1 MNVRH
6 AQAIQKF
13 LESQNAKPRHNNSAA
28 ACSGSPDTDIDAK
41 VSYALKITRSYLNH
55 FLSQGIDVHG
65 KNILEIGPG
74 TNFGTVFLLKSLGA
88 KHVAVADRFLA
99 DYDHGFHPIFYEKLL
114 NKAAEEFPEA
124 CTEILQ
130 KAAQNQSHVLE
141 DFSSYKCGLEDLAPV
156 PDNSFDIVVSN
167 AVLEHLH
174 DPALAFAELA
184 RVTKTGGYGFHQV
197 DFRNHDDFSHPLE
210 FLLLPDDERGSL
222 LVLANSLGN
231 GWRAGEY
238 ASLFEHNGFSV
249 ENLRPSMLAEVEYFS
264 RFMPRLKASGSR
276 YATFTEDELR
286 IISAHFTVKKI

>member
-1 MNVRH
+1 MNIRH

-13 LESQNAKPRHNNSAA
+13 LESQNARARHTSSAA
-28 ACSGSPDTDIDAK
+28 ACSGSPDTDVDEK
-41 VSYALKITRSYLNH
+41 VSYALKITRGYLNY
-55 FLSQGIDVHG
+55 FLSQGIDVQG

-74 TNFGTVFLLKSLGA
+74 TNFGTMFLLKALGA
-88 KHVAVADRFLA
+88 NHVAVTDRFLV
-99 DYDHGFHPIFYEKLL
+99 DYDHGFHPIFYKKLL
-114 NKAAEEFPEA
+114 DKAGEEFPEA

-130 KAAQNQSHVLE
+130 KAAQNCSHDLE
-141 DFSSYKCGLEDLAPV
+141 NFSSYKCGLEDMAPV

-197 DFRNHDDFSHPLE
+197 DFRNHDNFSQPLE
-210 FLLLPDDERGSL
+210 FLLLPDDERDSL

-238 ASLFEHNGFSV
+238 TSLFEHNGFSV
-249 ENLRPSMLAEVEYFS
+249 ENFRPSMLAEEEYFS

-276 YATFTEDELR
+276 YATFAEDELR

>member
-6 AQAIQKF
+6 ARAIQKF
-13 LESQNAKPRHNNSAA
+13 LESQNAKPRQNSSAFA
-28 ACSGSPDTDIDAK
+28 NSGSPDSDIDAK
-41 VSYALKITRSYLNH
+41 VSYALKITKGYLNH

-74 TNFGTVFLLKSLGA
+74 TNFGTMFLLKALGA
-88 KHVAVADRFLA
+88 KHVAVADRFLV
-99 DYDHGFHPIFYEKLL
+99 DYDNGFHPIFYKKLL
-114 NKAAEEFPEA
+114 DKAGEEFPEA
-124 CTEILQ
+124 CTGILQ
-130 KAAQNQSHVLE
+130 KAAQNHSHVLE
-141 DFSSYKCGLEDLAPV
+141 NFSSYKCGLEDMAPV

-167 AVLEHLH
+167 AVLEHLP

-210 FLLLPDDERGSL
+210 FLLLPDDERDSL

-238 ASLFEHNGFSV
+238 TSLFEHNGFSV
-249 ENLRPSMLAEVEYFS
+249 ENFRPGMLAEEEYFS

-276 YATFTEDELR
+276 YATFAEDELR
-286 IISAHFTVKKI
+286 IISAHFTVRKA